1 MIRGKRALC
10 GILLAM
16 AKTQKRRIGI
26 HTSTSGAL
34 YNAATTAIELG
45 ANCFQIFSGSP
56 RTWAAPAPKPDAVAK
71 MAELRAAHDLTP
83 LVIHANYLINL
94 CSADAANRP
103 KSIAAFRGELERAV
117 TIGAEY
123 LVVHPGSAKDHAH
136 RDGAI
141 AAFAEGL
148 AEASKG
154 LPVGGL
160 SILLENT
167 AGHGNLLGGDLA
179 DLRAIRELAVAH
191 VPFPIGYCLD
201 TCHSFAAGYEITTE
215 AGLKAFIG
223 EAEETLGLE
232 NVPVFH
238 ANDSKGELGS
248 HLDRHANIGE
258 GYIGIEAFRRIL
270 NARPLRDKAFILETP
285 IDNDG
290 DDKRNVD
297 ALWSL
302 IK

>member
-1 MIRGKRALC
+1 MPKS
-10 GILLAM
+10 
-16 AKTQKRRIGI
+16 KSRRIGI

-34 YNAATTAIELG
+34 YNAATKAIELG

-56 RTWAAPAPKPDAVAK
+56 RTWAAPPPKPEAVTK
-71 MAELRAAHDLTP
+71 MAELRAKHDLSP

-94 CSADAANRP
+94 CSPDPTNRP
-103 KSIAAFRGELERAV
+103 KSVTAFRGELERAV

-123 LVVHPGSAKDHAH
+123 VVVHPGSARDCEH
-136 RDGAI
+136 RDAAI
-141 AAFAEGL
+141 TAFAEGL
-148 AEASKG
+148 IEAANG
-154 LPVGGL
+154 LKPGNV

-167 AGHGNLLGGDLA
+167 AGHGNLLGGDIN
-179 DLRAIRELAVAH
+179 DLRAIHELAAKH
-191 VPFPIGYCLD
+191 IKFPMGYCLD
-201 TCHSFAAGYEITTE
+201 TCHSYAAGYDITTPK
-215 AGLKAFIG
+215 GLTSFTA
-223 EAEETLGLE
+223 EAEEALGLE

-238 ANDSKGELGS
+238 VNDSKGALGS

-270 NARPLRDKAFILETP
+270 NARAFRDKAFILETP

-290 DDKRNVD
+290 DDQRNVD

-302 IK
+302 IN

>member
-1 MIRGKRALC
+1 
-10 GILLAM
+10 M
-16 AKTQKRRIGI
+16 AKSSPRRIGI
-26 HTSTSGAL
+26 HTSTAGAL
-34 YNAATTAIELG
+34 YNAATKALELG

-56 RTWAAPAPKPDAVAK
+56 RTWAAPAPNPAACAR
-71 MAELRAAHDLTP
+71 MAELRAQHDLTP

-94 CSADAANRP
+94 CSSDAANRP
-103 KSIAAFRGELERAV
+103 KSIQAFRGELQRAV

-141 AAFAEGL
+141 EAFAEGL
-148 AEASKG
+148 VEASAG
-154 LPVGGL
+154 LETGGV

-179 DLRAIRELAVAH
+179 DLRAIRELAAGRVA
-191 VPFPIGYCLD
+191 FPIGYCLD
-201 TCHSFAAGYEITTE
+201 TCHSYAAGYEITTDE
-215 AGLKAFIG
+215 GLKSFIG
-223 EAEETLGLE
+223 EAEDVLGLE

-238 ANDSKGELGS
+238 ANDSKGALGS

-258 GYIGIEAFRRIL
+258 GYIGMEGFRRIL
-270 NARPLRDKAFILETP
+270 NARALRDRAFILETP
-285 IDNDG
+285 IDNEG
-290 DDKRNVD
+290 DDRRNVD